1 MNSEAVERLWQWFG
15 GREFLVAQL
24 NDGQIEE
31 IANLL
36 GIRPPELRSKVGRR
50 LSNGMLWSERGNR
63 GLRLAVVSRASG
75 SLAAVYQVQ
84 TN

>member
-1 MNSEAVERLWQWFG
+1 MNREAVERLWQWFG
-15 GREFLVAQL
+15 NREFVVAQL

-36 GIRPPELRSKVGRR
+36 EIRPPELRSKVGRR
-50 LSNGMLWSERGNR
+50 LSNGMLWSEGGNR
-63 GLRLAVVSRASG
+63 SLRLAVVSRASG

-84 TN
+84 VN